1 MANQSEMDK
10 VIEDMMGYV
19 CDYICQYRAKAK
31 NEEELSEICN
41 DCQMGKHVCDIL
53 NIHNAVGQLQEAAE
67 VVKSELM
74 DKGECYRALVESI
87 RGYLLG
93 IKDEIT
99 TDQTARE
106 IADRIVGIEPEGEK
120 RNE

>member
-1 MANQSEMDK
+1 MANQSEMNK

-19 CDYICQYRAKAK
+19 CDCICQYRVKAK

-41 DCQMGKHVCDIL
+41 DCHMGKHVCDIL
-53 NIHNAVGQLQEAAE
+53 NIDNTVGQLQEAAE

-74 DKGECYRALVESI
+74 EKGEWYKALVESI
-87 RGYLLG
+87 HGYLLG

-99 TDQTARE
+99 TDQVARE
-106 IADRIVGIEPEGEK
+106 IADRIVGIESEGEK